1 MPPGPTLPSADL
13 GFYDFDSVVKDSCTH
28 DERERTAELAAYL
41 LLPAVIFAVPL
52 KNGCTS

>member
-13 GFYDFDSVVKDSCTH
+13 GFYDFGSVVKDSCTH

-41 LLPAVIFAVPL
+41 SLPAVIFAVPL